1 MANIKKTVT
10 DQEKALLAVIAAA
23 KKKLARL
30 QEKQTIELGELA
42 CKHGLHQFDVALLDE
57 AFAKLAVSLRNQP
70 AE

>member
-1 MANIKKTVT
+1 MAKVKKTVS
-10 DQEKALLAVIAAA
+10 DKEKSLLAVIADA
-23 KKKLARL
+23 KKKLSRL

-57 AFAKLAVSLRNQP
+57 AFAKLAVSLRQQP